1 MTTDYLGPVAR
12 QRIEKLE
19 TNKDKI
25 QVIYDYLD

>member
-12 QRIEKLE
+12 QRIENLE
-19 TNKDKI
+19 TNNDNI